1 MNNEKIKGRG
11 AQFNPKNRFEKLNI
25 ESFSDD
31 EIDGFY
37 SEDSTNRKIPTQYF
51 KDDSRTVI
59 SINDSKDIDFD
70 YSFNPYRGCEHG
82 CIYCYARPS
91 HEFLG
96 FSSGLDFETKIMVK
110 EDAPQLLE
118 KELKK
123 KSYKPDII
131 IFSGNTDCYQPI
143 ESKLKLTRKALEVC
157 LKYRNP
163 VGLITKNALVLR
175 DLDILKEMCKKDLI
189 SVTITITSL
198 DKTLI
203 SKMEPRTSIPQKRL
217 ETIEK
222 LAENN
227 IPVGVNIA
235 PVIPGLND
243 EEIPLILKAA
253 SEMGG
258 EYAGFILLRLPYTVK
273 DLFIN
278 WLNSEFPQKANK
290 IINRIKNM
298 RGGKLNNSEFVK
310 RFSGEDEFAETIK
323 KLFAISSKKYGLN
336 NRDYRLSV
344 ENFRKRANEQLEMF
358 IQ

>member
-1 MNNEKIKGRG
+1 MINKMIRGRG
-11 AQFNPKNRFEKLNI
+11 AQSNPRNRFERLNI
-25 ESFSDD
+25 ESFSND
-31 EIDGFY
+31 EIDCFY
-37 SEDSTNRKIPTQYF
+37 SEDSIERKIPTQYF
-51 KDDSRTVI
+51 KDDSKTVI
-59 SINDSKDIDFD
+59 SVNDSEDIDFD

-96 FSSGLDFETKIMVK
+96 FSSGLDFETKIMIK
-110 EDAPQLLE
+110 DDAPKLLE
-118 KELKK
+118 SEFKK

-175 DLDILKEMCKKDLI
+175 DLDIIKELSKKDLI

-198 DKTLI
+198 DKSLI
-203 SKMEPRTSIPQKRL
+203 SKMEPRTSVPAKRL
-217 ETIEK
+217 ETIQK

-253 SEMGG
+253 SEMGA
-258 EYAGFILLRLPYTVK
+258 EYAGFILLRLPYSVK
-273 DLFIN
+273 DLFVN

-290 IINRIKNM
+290 IINRIKDI
-298 RGGKLNNSEFVK
+298 RGGKLNNSEFGK
-310 RFSGEDEFAETIK
+310 RFS
-323 KLFAISSKKYGLN
+323 
-336 NRDYRLSV
+336 
-344 ENFRKRANEQLEMF
+344 
-358 IQ
+358 